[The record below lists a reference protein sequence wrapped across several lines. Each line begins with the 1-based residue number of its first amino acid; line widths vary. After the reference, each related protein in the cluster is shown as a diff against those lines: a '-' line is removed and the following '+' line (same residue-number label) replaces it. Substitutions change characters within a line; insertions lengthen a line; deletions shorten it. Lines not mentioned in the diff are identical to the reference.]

1 MSVRYLITVDPD
13 ADQRSVEAGLRDAGA
28 ESVSPPAPELPDV
41 YIATV
46 HESVADYAARAQAVS
61 GVRIAEPDAWVGF
74 GGGADTATRDIGLMP
89 VEEPV
94 EQPLEEPPA
103 DDPR

>member
-13 ADQRSVEAGLRDAGA
+13 ADQGTIEAGLRDAGA

-41 YIATV
+41 FIATV
-46 HESVADYAARAQAVS
+46 DESVADYADRAQAVS

-74 GGGADTATRDIGLMP
+74 GGEDGAETRDIGLMP
-89 VEEPV
+89 VDE
-94 EQPLEEPPA
+94 PLEEPPA
-103 DDPR
+103 GDVR